1 MAIAN
6 TLDYVEQ
13 LTQQNKALMLQNQML
28 EVQTKQPQ
36 NIKSYHMINIE
47 VVIITIHPFEILQK
61 GRVNIREVGLMT
73 TIL

>member
-1 MAIAN
+1 
-6 TLDYVEQ
+6 
-13 LTQQNKALMLQNQML
+13 MLQNQML

>member
-1 MAIAN
+1 MSN
-6 TLDYVEQ
+6 L
-13 LTQQNKALMLQNQML
+13 LNKIKPLCYK
-28 EVQTKQPQ
+28 TKRWKFKLNSRK

-61 GRVNIREVGLMT
+61 GRVNRREVGLMT